1 MEMNA
6 SDLFHRRGPVPVK
19 FKRLPHGADLPIPT
33 YTNSSAVGMD
43 ICAAEGVALAPGRT
57 FLMPTGWAVELPE
70 GFELQVRS
78 RSGLAAKHGV
88 FVTNGPGTIDP
99 DYRGEVKVA
108 LSCVARETLHIERGD
123 RIGQLVV
130 APVWRAAVSEVDELS
145 STDRGADG
153 FGSTGR

>member
-1 MEMNA
+1 MEPKT
-6 SDLFHRRGPVPVK
+6 SDLFHRRVQVPVK
-19 FKRLPHGADLPIPT
+19 FKRLPHGEGLPIPT
-33 YTNSSAVGMD
+33 YTNSDAVGMD
-43 ICAAEGVALAPGRT
+43 IAAAESVALVPGRT
-57 FLMPTGWAVELPE
+57 FLMPTGWSVELPP

-108 LSCVARETLHIERGD
+108 LSCVGRQTLHIERGD
-123 RIGQLVV
+123 RVGQLVL
-130 APVWRAAVSEVDELS
+130 APVWRASVTEVDTLG
-145 STDRGADG
+145 STERGTGG